1 MIEQIALVLGIAV
14 VDSINPSALI
24 VTFFLLTQPR
34 FATKI
39 LIYVSAIF
47 LTYFLLGLAL
57 MLGLSVVGT
66 ALQSPF
72 AYGLTG
78 VLGLVLFIYAWIP
91 RKPKTSHPNQRVRG
105 QHPAALFGLGITV
118 TVLELPTALPYLGA
132 ISILT
137 TYKWAVEQWLP
148 ILALYNLIF
157 VLPPLVLMLVYRT
170 LGNRLEPA
178 ALERWKERLQ
188 GGAQETLSWI
198 FGILGFV
205 LVSDSLAY
213 FKFFGLMP

>member
-105 QHPAALFGLGITV
+105 QHPAALFRLGITV